1 MLIELG
7 ECTFLTIRLT
17 ASLPMMGF
25 GGCSQDEA
33 FQGLDDCFQG
43 IVDAPNLT
51 LEKVDLYWM
60 GISFNENDYGGT
72 QQGW

>member
-1 MLIELG
+1 M
-7 ECTFLTIRLT
+7 T
-17 ASLPMMGF
+17 AFKASSMPQM
-25 GGCSQDEA
+25 
-33 FQGLDDCFQG
+33 
-43 IVDAPNLT
+43 T